1 MDVLLFLNDLRGK
14 GKMYFKVWSNLL
26 IQYNGETLQVIKL
39 SVPHNVS
46 SSTYYRIISY
56 GIKVFSKYVK
66 SSKIVKKRNEIIIE
80 KVDVFIPHKNEEIF
94 KLVKQKKAPRQ
105 PKVEPTNQENLIEP
119 IINYLNE
126 CTGKLYKSNS
136 KIAISNI
143 NARLKEGYTLDDFK
157 KVIQVKST
165 KWIGTK
171 WEDYLTPNTLF
182 GTKFE
187 SYLNENINTP
197 KTKQESAYEQVIK
210 ATELGFNS

>member
-1 MDVLLFLNDLRGK
+1 MELMLFLKDLRLK
-14 GKMYFKVWSNLL
+14 GALYYQTWMPIL
-26 IQYNGETLQVIKL
+26 IQYNGESSQTIKL
-39 SVPHNVS
+39 SVTPNVPK
-46 SSTYYRIISY
+46 STYYRVISY
-56 GIKVFSKYVK
+56 GIEVFSKYVK
-66 SSKIVKKRNEIIIE
+66 TTTIVKKRNELIIE
-80 KVDVFIPHKNEEIF
+80 KVSIEVPSVIIKKEQ
-94 KLVKQKKAPRQ
+94 VKKAPRQ
-105 PKVEPTNQENLIEP
+105 PKVEPIIQENLIEP
-119 IINYLNE
+119 IIDYLNK
-126 CTGKLYKSNS
+126 CTGKLYKTNS

-157 KVIQVKST
+157 KVIQIKST

-210 ATELGFNS
+210 ATELGFNN

>member
-1 MDVLLFLNDLRGK
+1 MELMLFLKDLRLK
-14 GKMYFKVWSNLL
+14 GALYYQTWMPLL
-26 IQYNGETLQVIKL
+26 IQYNGESSQTIKL
-39 SVPHNVS
+39 SVTPNVPK
-46 SSTYYRIISY
+46 STYYRVISY
-56 GIKVFSKYVK
+56 GIEAFSKYVK
-66 SSKIVKKRNEIIIE
+66 TTTIVKKRNELIIE
-80 KVDVFIPHKNEEIF
+80 KVYIEAPSVVIKKEPI
-94 KLVKQKKAPRQ
+94 KKAPRQ
-105 PKVEPTNQENLIEP
+105 PKVEPVTQENLIEP
-119 IINYLNE
+119 IIDYLNE

-187 SYLNENINTP
+187 SYLNENINIP

-210 ATELGFNS
+210 ATELGFNN